1 MKELRGQET
10 QTTVMRDL
18 RRRSGES
25 GKGVKLKRKV
35 LEDRSS
41 AERDS

>member
-10 QTTVMRDL
+10 QTTVTRDL

-25 GKGVKLKRKV
+25 GKRVKLKRKV